1 MKLAHPLQ
9 SAEITEYC
17 MMFADAENYST
28 HTVNFGSEIVQAKH
42 VSGKNVFAL

>member
-1 MKLAHPLQ
+1 MKFAHPLQ

-42 VSGKNVFAL
+42 VSG